1 MQSKSIGIVC
11 TSRGFGGLE
20 INTLKLCRY
29 LLNYGW
35 RVRLLVNAAGTMYQQ
50 ATEYASDIATVQSL
64 GDNKLSKAVLRKW
77 LSSHSV
83 AILLTPY
90 NKDIAAL
97 SGYKRW
103 NNRSVKLVYQQHM
116 QVGVSKRDFIHTL
129 RYNMLDAWIS
139 PLEYLKQETISK
151 TKVPADKIA
160 VIPFGLEPD
169 RLVNASLSMNE
180 ARQQLQLPQDVS
192 LIGVLGRIDPK
203 KGQDFL
209 IRALAKIPDHYHLLI
224 VGDVTPNEGEEFLNH
239 LHHLVKQNNLQERVH
254 FQKNQKDV
262 SRFFS
267 AIDVFAMPS
276 HGETYGMV
284 TLEAM
289 LSGVPVIGV
298 NRDGTAELLQHGKLG
313 WLHNLEDINGFIN
326 QLRLLQSDPALLS
339 KLSAARDEV
348 IAKYNIDDMMKAT
361 DELLSG
367 LLYK

>member
-50 ATEYASDIATVQSL
+50 AAESASDITTVQSL

-83 AILLTPY
+83 GILLTPY

-97 SGYKRW
+97 SSYKRW

-116 QVGVSKRDFIHTL
+116 QVGVNKRDFIHTL

-151 TKVPADKIA
+151 TKIPADKIP

-169 RLVNASLSMNE
+169 RLVNSSLSMNE

-192 LIGVLGRIDPK
+192 LIGVLGRVDPK

-209 IRALAKIPDHYHLLI
+209 IRALAKLPDHYHLLI

-239 LHHLVKQNNLQERVH
+239 LHHLVKQNNLEERVH
-254 FQKNQKDV
+254 FRKNQKDI
-262 SRFFS
+262 SLFFS
-267 AIDVFAMPS
+267 AIDIFAMPS

-298 NRDGTAELLQHGKLG
+298 NRDGTAELLQKGKLG
-313 WLHNLEDINGFIN
+313 WLHELEDIDGFI
-326 QLRLLQSDPALLS
+326 QKLEELQSDPDLVD
-339 KLSAARDEV
+339 KLSAARNEV
-348 IAKYNIDDMMKAT
+348 LTNYSTDRMMTAT
-361 DELLSG
+361 DQLLTT
-367 LLYK
+367 LL